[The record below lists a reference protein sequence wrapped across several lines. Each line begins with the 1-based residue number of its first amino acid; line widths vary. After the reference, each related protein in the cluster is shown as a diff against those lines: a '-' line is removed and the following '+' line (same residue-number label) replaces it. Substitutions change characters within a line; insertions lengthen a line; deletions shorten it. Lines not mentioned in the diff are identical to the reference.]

1 MWLLKQ
7 SYAIAVAAVHAQCNL
22 AVNISSQHVG
32 LETTAGRTKKIQS
45 RKGIDMIGL
54 TRWRDDKISELEDT
68 LESYRLRNKQLEG
81 QLSELNELKL
91 KCKIQQMLIDDDP
104 AIDELLECS
113 KKNKTVQVRH
123 DYGNAM
129 AQQTRM
135 SLSNQQMASQR
146 QYEYA
151 ALALSLF

>member
-1 MWLLKQ
+1 
-7 SYAIAVAAVHAQCNL
+7 
-22 AVNISSQHVG
+22 
-32 LETTAGRTKKIQS
+32 
-45 RKGIDMIGL
+45 MIGL
-54 TRWRDDKISELEDT
+54 TQWRDDKISKLEET
-68 LESYRLRNKQLEG
+68 LESYRLRNKQLEDE
-81 QLSELNELKL
+81 LIELNELKL

-135 SLSNQQMASQR
+135 ALFNQGSGGGLQQLCALGFANQSNSQISREQYLNQLSS
-146 QYEYA
+146 A
-151 ALALSLF
+151 AMW

>member
-1 MWLLKQ
+1 MIWLTQ
-7 SYAIAVAAVHAQCNL
+7 
-22 AVNISSQHVG
+22 
-32 LETTAGRTKKIQS
+32 
-45 RKGIDMIGL
+45 
-54 TRWRDDKISELEDT
+54 WRDDKISKLEET
-68 LESYRLRNKQLEG
+68 LETYRLRNKQLED

-113 KKNKTVQVRH
+113 KRNKTVQVRH

-135 SLSNQQMASQR
+135 ALFNQVSGGGLQQLVTLGSADHSNSQIFREQYLNQLS
-146 QYEYA
+146 A
-151 ALALSLF
+151 AAIF